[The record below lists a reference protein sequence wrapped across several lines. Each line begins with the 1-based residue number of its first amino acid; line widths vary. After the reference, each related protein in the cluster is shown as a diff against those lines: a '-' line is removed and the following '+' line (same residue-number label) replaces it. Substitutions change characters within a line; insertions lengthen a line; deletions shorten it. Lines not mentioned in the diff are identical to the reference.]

1 MARFFGLFGAFT
13 GFVLAYFVLGP
24 SNAYEVNRTVIIGGQ
39 FDYTVASGDFLKK
52 IGARHG
58 VDPRVIARDNG
69 LAASAKLQAGQVLRV
84 DNRHLVPLGRS
95 NGIIVNIPQRML
107 FHLVNGDV
115 VGAFPIAPGKPDWQ
129 TPLGEFTILSKE
141 KDKTWYVPP
150 SIQEEMRLEG
160 KPVLTEVPPGPENP
174 LGRYWIGLSLPAI
187 GIHGTLAPTSLYD
200 FRSHGCIRL
209 HPEDVESLFSQINRG
224 TPGDIIYQP
233 LLIGAHN
240 GRVFIEAHRDVY
252 GRGSVGLKYAQRMA
266 MALGLYDRID
276 WTKAAV
282 VVKAREGVA
291 RDVTVE
297 QQITAENLY

>member
-1 MARFFGLFGAFT
+1 M
-13 GFVLAYFVLGP
+13 
-24 SNAYEVNRTVIIGGQ
+24 
-39 FDYTVASGDFLKK
+39 ASGDFLKK

-58 VDPRVIARDNG
+58 VDPRVIAQENG
-69 LAASAKLQAGQVLRV
+69 LAANAKLKSGQVLRI
-84 DNRHLVPLGRS
+84 DNRHLVPMGRS

-107 FHLVNGDV
+107 FFLVNGQV
-115 VGAFPIAPGKPDWQ
+115 ESAFPIAPGKPDWQ

-160 KPVLTEVPPGPENP
+160 KPVLTEVPPGPDNP

-209 HPEDVESLFSQINRG
+209 HPEDVESLYSLINRG
-224 TPGDIIYQP
+224 TPGDIVYQP
-233 LLIGAHN
+233 ILFGAEN
-240 GRVFIEAHRDVY
+240 GRIFLEAHRDAY
-252 GRGSVGLKYAQRMA
+252 GRGSANLRFAERLA
-266 MALGLYDRID
+266 SALGLYDRID
-276 WTKAAV
+276 WAKANV
-282 VVKAREGVA
+282 VLKAREGVA
-291 RDVTVE
+291 RDVSLE